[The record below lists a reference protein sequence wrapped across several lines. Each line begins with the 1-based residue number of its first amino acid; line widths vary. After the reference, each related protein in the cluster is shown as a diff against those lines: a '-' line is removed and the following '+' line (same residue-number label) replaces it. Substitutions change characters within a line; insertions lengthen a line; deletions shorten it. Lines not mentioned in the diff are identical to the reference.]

1 MKFGIDLSTQ
11 NLVDAYSQGIFP
23 MGDEFGHINWYE
35 ADPRG
40 IVPLE
45 SFHVPHDLK
54 RILRQ
59 KRFDV
64 TMNEDF
70 HGVISACREER
81 NSTWIT
87 DEIIEA
93 YLKLHKKGFA
103 YSVESW
109 QNGELV
115 GGLYGVA
122 VGGAFF
128 GESMFYRRR
137 DASKVALAH
146 LGKWLIAADF
156 QLFDIQMM
164 TDLLRRFGAILI
176 SKKNYLNKLER
187 AIQVKRHLQPVAI
200 QW

>member
-1 MKFGIDLSTQ
+1 MKFGIDLSAQ

-23 MGDEFGHINWYE
+23 MGDEFGDINWYE

-40 IVPLE
+40 IVPLD
-45 SFHVPHDLK
+45 SFHIPHDLK

-70 HGVISACREER
+70 QGVISACREVR

-93 YLKLHKKGFA
+93 YLNLHKTGFA
-103 YSVESW
+103 NSLESW

-156 QLFDIQMM
+156 QLFDIQMV
-164 TDLLRRFGAILI
+164 TDLLRRFGAVLI

-187 AIQVKRHLQPVAI
+187 AIQIKRHLQPVPI